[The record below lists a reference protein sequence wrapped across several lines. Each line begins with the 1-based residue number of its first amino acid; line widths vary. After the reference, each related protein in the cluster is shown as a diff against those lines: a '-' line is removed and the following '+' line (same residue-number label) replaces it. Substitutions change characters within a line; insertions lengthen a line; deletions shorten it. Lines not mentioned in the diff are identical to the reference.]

1 VDQKNEEAAKVVRK
15 AADLGEAV
23 AKFNMGLAND
33 IGSGT
38 TQKRLGNNSI

>member
-1 VDQKNEEAAKVVRK
+1 VDQKNEEAVKAVRK

-23 AKFNMGLAND
+23 AKFNMELAND

-38 TQKRLGNNSI
+38 TQKHLGNNAI